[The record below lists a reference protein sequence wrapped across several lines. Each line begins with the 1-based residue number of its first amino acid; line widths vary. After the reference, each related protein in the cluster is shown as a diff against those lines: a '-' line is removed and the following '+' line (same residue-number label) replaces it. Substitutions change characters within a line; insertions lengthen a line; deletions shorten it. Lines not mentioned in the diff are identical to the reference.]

1 VPGAQ
6 FFPDLPGPEHP
17 RASHREPLD
26 TQLAERNVSLP
37 GFGPFG
43 TAGQHLFDQDSP
55 SYVRIAAMC
64 AIRSAHP
71 VLRIGRQYPR
81 QIKLPHT
88 DSFFL
93 PPVRLLPGRE
103 FSRPGGRGGC
113 KTRTAT
119 MPAAAMLSSPPN
131 SPVQAL
137 TTWSSP
143 TPRKRQR
150 AQTGTREAI
159 LSAKGSP

>member
-1 VPGAQ
+1 VAWSLAVPGTKITSGLSVLVLEHSGDPGEPDRQSVAFGRGQSVEQFCVPGAQ

-81 QIKLPHT
+81 QIKLQHT
-88 DSFFL
+88 DFVF
-93 PPVRLLPGRE
+93 
-103 FSRPGGRGGC
+103 
-113 KTRTAT
+113 
-119 MPAAAMLSSPPN
+119 PAAGEVVA
-131 SPVQAL
+131 
-137 TTWSSP
+137 WS
-143 TPRKRQR
+143 R
-150 AQTGTREAI
+150 I
-159 LSAKGSP
+159 LASRRPWWL